1 MAGFLGIGIGIFVYI
16 SILCSLKSF
25 GVSFTAPLAPL
36 SNLKGNGYF
45 LPPVWKRE
53 YRPSYVAPQK
63 MKREENISMK
73 WKYDSFG
80 GDKNGK

>member
-1 MAGFLGIGIGIFVYI
+1 MINITLNQVR
-16 SILCSLKSF
+16 LLKSLSLGERF
-25 GVSFTAPLAPL
+25 PL

-45 LPPVWKRE
+45 LHPVWKRE

-63 MKREENISMK
+63 MKREEKISMK